1 LKSRSALSR
10 RRTYFREE
18 SMDTESQIIIRLNR
32 LERKVDFLLEE
43 LNLVEKEEATL
54 PDFGPVLSEV
64 AELVRQNRKIE
75 AIKLYREM
83 TGVSLKEAKEVVD
96 RLS

>member
-1 LKSRSALSR
+1 
-10 RRTYFREE
+10 
-18 SMDTESQIIIRLNR
+18 MDSESQIIIRLNR
-32 LERKVDFLLEE
+32 LERKVDFLLRE

-54 PDFGPVLSEV
+54 PDFGPVLTAV

-75 AIKLYREM
+75 AIKLYREL
-83 TGVSLKEAKEVVD
+83 TGAGLKEAKEVVD

>member
-1 LKSRSALSR
+1 
-10 RRTYFREE
+10 
-18 SMDTESQIIIRLNR
+18 MDSESQIIIRLNR
-32 LERKVDFLLEE
+32 LERKVDFLLRE

-54 PDFGPVLSEV
+54 PDFDPVLTEV

-83 TGVSLKEAKEVVD
+83 TGVGLKEAKEVVD
-96 RLS
+96 RLF